1 MTILKHILSSSLEN
15 AARYL
20 QHVKDSHTLFAFKLR
35 PNIKTITGLWVWR
48 YTFLTA
54 KLQIYTRAQKI
65 VVPLQMLCA
74 WSAHCFVCQPTTNY
88 HAPPGLR
95 FSLPLQIYLPRKRLL
110 LRKRR
115 SCLCRGFLSRNY
127 YVLVIFCEHT
137 QNGPLHIVWKFYDSQ
152 TAKMFVPRPLFNMF
166 SRPPV
171 VSRLVAHCQSGTY

>member
-1 MTILKHILSSSLEN
+1 MTHLKHILSSSFEN

-95 FSLPLQIYLPRKRLL
+95 FSLPLQIYLLKVRLL
-110 LRKRR
+110 LRERW
-115 SCLCRGFLSRNY
+115 SCLCRGFTSRNY
-127 YVLVIFCEHT
+127 YVFVSTHKMGLCMLYENSTIHQLQT
-137 QNGPLHIVWKFYDSQ
+137 SQ
-152 TAKMFVPRPLFNMF
+152 KLRML
-166 SRPPV
+166 SRSLSDCKSLLLKV
-171 VSRLVAHCQSGTY
+171 MIQSNSLSL